1 VIRTFI
7 AVDLPEDVRD
17 ELLGMQHGVPGAR
30 WVDDDQLHLTLRF
43 VGDVD
48 GAQLRDLIGA
58 LGRVQADAFEL
69 GLSSAGFF
77 PPRGP
82 QRVLWIGVDRSDPLD
97 ALQRSVSGL
106 ATRLGHAPD
115 RKRWTPHVT
124 LARLDGA
131 PPNRVARF
139 VAERALYRSRSF
151 VVEEFHLYSSKLHPK
166 GAIYTRE
173 ASFPLMGAGAFDE
186 DVWADDELE

>member
-1 VIRTFI
+1 MIRTFI
-7 AVDLPEDVRD
+7 AIDLPEDVRD

-48 GAQLRDLIGA
+48 GAALRDLMGA
-58 LGRVQADAFEL
+58 LSRVEADAFEL
-69 GLSSAGFF
+69 TLGGAGFF

-82 QRVLWIGVDRSDPLD
+82 QRVLWIGVERSAPLD
-97 ALQRSVSGL
+97 ALQRTVSGV

-115 RKRWTPHVT
+115 RKKWAPHVT

-131 PPNRVARF
+131 PSNRVARF
-139 VAERALYRSRSF
+139 VAERALYRSRTF
-151 VVEEFHLYSSKLHPK
+151 AVDAFHLYSSQLHPK
-166 GAIYTRE
+166 GAIYTLE
-173 ASFPLMGAGAFDE
+173 ESFPLVGGAAFE
-186 DVWADDELE
+186 DDADHWDD